1 MGFLASLD
9 RRRVLTAIIALV
21 LAFGSGHLMQTVLR
35 DDNSVATFG
44 DQPDAAPVLR
54 RNETQRP
61 LPTPPA
67 ATLTPILERPP
78 VLPGRAAEGRQGPI
92 RFYDDASLSPF
103 GLPCEPVM
111 TVDVRKAAML
121 EIALSAPCN
130 PGARITIRHG
140 DLSIS
145 AKADGYGRLAV
156 RLPAFSDPAVITA
169 EFGGVALKSEVAAPE
184 ATGFSR
190 VVLAWEGQ
198 QVFQLHAFEFGANP
212 GESGHIWRDR
222 PKSVARALRGSGGF
236 LVRVGDGSG
245 SSAEIYSFPA
255 GLSPLQ
261 GVVRLIAQGE
271 VTEETC
277 GRLVRASTFQS
288 GPLGRILASDLA
300 FAMPGCDALGEIV
313 VLNNLMQDMRLA
325 GR

>member
-1 MGFLASLD
+1 MGFPASLD
-9 RRRVLTAIIALV
+9 RRRALTAIIALV

-35 DDNSVATFG
+35 DDSSVATFG
-44 DQPDAAPVLR
+44 TQPDAAPVLR
-54 RNETQRP
+54 RNETPRP

-78 VLPGRAAEGRQGPI
+78 VLPGRAAEDRQGPV
-92 RFYDDASLSPF
+92 RLYDDARLSPF
-103 GLPCEPVM
+103 GLPCQPVM
-111 TVDVRKAAML
+111 TVDVRTAAML
-121 EIALSAPCN
+121 EVAVSAPCN
-130 PGARITIRHG
+130 PAAEIAFRHG
-140 DLSIS
+140 GLSITAS
-145 AKADGYGRLAV
+145 ADGYGALTV
-156 RLPAFSDPAVITA
+156 WLPAFSDPAVVTA
-169 EFGGVALKSEVAAPE
+169 EFDGVVLRSEVVAPE

-190 VVLAWEGQ
+190 VVLAWGGE
-198 QVFQLHAFEFGANP
+198 QVFQLHAFEFGADP
-212 GESGHIWRDR
+212 GESGHVWRDR

-236 LVRVGDGSG
+236 LVGVGDGSG
-245 SSAEIYSFPA
+245 ISAEVYSFPA

-300 FAMPGCDALGEIV
+300 FPMPGCDAIGEIV